1 MDWATRVSLAA
12 QVMTA
17 FKVNKLS
24 GSANWRSW
32 ELAIDEVARVCGWKD
47 TLEHENDCWDP
58 QYPCVPCQAVYPML
72 RSTCTVEVKEHIA
85 GVTCAKKAYAILH
98 NTFGPAS
105 VEGKRYALEQAR
117 IEGLATIAQ

>member
-32 ELAIDEVARVCGWKD
+32 ELAIDE
-47 TLEHENDCWDP
+47 
-58 QYPCVPCQAVYPML
+58 YPCVPCQAVYPML